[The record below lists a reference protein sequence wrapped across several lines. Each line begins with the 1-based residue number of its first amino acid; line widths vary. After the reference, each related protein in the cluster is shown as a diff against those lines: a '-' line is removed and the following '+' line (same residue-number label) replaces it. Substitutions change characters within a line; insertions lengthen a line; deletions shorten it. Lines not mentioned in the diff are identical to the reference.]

1 MQNVGLQLFFRT
13 LLFFLFV
20 WVNHANGSSNS
31 FKVCPWFSML
41 KWQNLSE
48 WGCAVWGVYAAAGM
62 ELVNEPVRVIM
73 FACFW
78 FSLQIWPHICVR
90 AHGLM
95 CFVDSTA
102 QKHVREEEGSIFSS
116 LSLPR
121 SFSSHTNWQIC
132 SKSAWCDHVDMHQEG
147 FRHLVKSMSWRICSG
162 VHWVCIE
169 NYMHSKSACH
179 KCSLLDT

>member
-1 MQNVGLQLFFRT
+1 MKWEKCRMLVYNNFLDLYY
-13 LLFFLFV
+13 FFLFV
-20 WVNHANGSSNS
+20 WFNHANGSSNS

-48 WGCAVWGVYAAAGM
+48 WGCAVWGVYAAAGI
-62 ELVNEPVRVIM
+62 ERVNEPVRVNI

-78 FSLQIWPHICVR
+78 FSVQIWPHICVR

-116 LSLPR
+116 LSLSLVHSP
-121 SFSSHTNWQIC
+121 HTQTD
-132 SKSAWCDHVDMHQEG
+132 KSAANLHDAIMSTCTKKVSGILLIPCHEG
-147 FRHLVKSMSWRICSG
+147 SVLGTTECV
-162 VHWVCIE
+162 
-169 NYMHSKSACH
+169 
-179 KCSLLDT
+179 